1 MSPTHKATTVA
12 ERYDQALHY
21 SRDDRLPPDAPRPLP
36 TKYWPKENVELLER
50 FHAWL
55 LGGGAC
61 EHSANVLYLPIAGHA
76 LGLNIKP
83 HEQIDLEKDLER
95 ALEYTR
101 AKGSRKDWLK
111 VCRNGLEK
119 FRRFMRYER
128 GWGDVQKVH
137 PFNVVQHTEGLPAW
151 LVSEL
156 ERFQHVQ
163 QRNWRSA
170 RIEQNIRRF
179 WSTHLKVWRYLCEQ
193 RNVSQPGDLKR
204 QHILDYV
211 DFRLNQ
217 GHSVSGVN
225 SELHT
230 LLSFLEFLQDEGYTV
245 PQSLLRIPGLKPP
258 DSLPKY
264 LTDEQVR
271 LLRDDFEG
279 RVLQARLSNHRRA
292 ALLDRAI
299 FYLLWQCGLRAG
311 EVEELRMEDLDLVGR
326 KISIRDGKGRKDRT
340 VYVTETTIRSLQEYL
355 VMRGVGSG
363 DHVFLFRN
371 APLKSS
377 FINCRIKNAGERV
390 GVKVY
395 PHRLRHT
402 CASQLLNAGCR
413 VTSIQRFLGHKKLNT
428 TMIYARAHDQTV
440 AEDYYKAM
448 EQVEQ
453 QLALPE
459 DHPQQPPSASE
470 LLALADSL
478 GNDPLN
484 PAQFEIVSALRAGLA
499 NLARRD
505 IAIVDFKAGQD
516 FAACIAAED
525 QLLAT

>member
-1 MSPTHKATTVA
+1 MSPTHKAATVA

-21 SRDDRLPPDAPRPLP
+21 SRDDRLPPDAPHPLP
-36 TKYWPKENVELLER
+36 TRCWPKENIELLER

-55 LGGGAC
+55 LDGGAC
-61 EHSANVLYLPIAGHA
+61 EHSTDVLYLPIAGHA

-83 HEQIDLEKDLER
+83 HEQIDLDKDLER

-101 AKGSRKDWLK
+101 AKGSGKDWLK
-111 VCRNGLEK
+111 VCWNGLEK
-119 FRRFMRYER
+119 FRRFIRYER
-128 GWGDVQKVH
+128 GLGDVPKIT
-137 PFNVVQHTEGLPAW
+137 PFDIAHNTAGLPIW
-151 LVSEL
+151 LVNEL

-179 WSTHLKVWRYLCEQ
+179 WSTHLKAWRYFCEQ
-193 RNVSQPGDLKR
+193 RNVLQLADLKR

-211 DFRLNQ
+211 DFRLNER
-217 GHSVSGVN
+217 HSVSGVN
-225 SELHT
+225 TELRT
-230 LLSFLEFLQDEGYTV
+230 LLSFLEFLEDEGYSV

-279 RVLQARLSNHRRA
+279 RVLQARLSNHRRD

-311 EVEELRMEDLDLVGR
+311 ELEELRLEDLDLDGR

-340 VYVTETTIRSLQEYL
+340 VYVTETTIQSLQEYL
-355 VMRGVGSG
+355 AVRGAGSG

-428 TMIYARAHDQTV
+428 TMIYARAYDQTV

-448 EQVEQ
+448 ERIEQ
-453 QLALPE
+453 QLTPALNYPK
-459 DHPQQPPSASE
+459 QPCVSE
-470 LLALADSL
+470 MLALADSL
-478 GNDPLN
+478 SKSPLN
-484 PAQFEIVSALRAGLA
+484 PTQFEIVLAIQTGLT
-499 NLARRD
+499 NLLGQGILIKND
-505 IAIVDFKAGQD
+505 KELVDV
-516 FAACIAAED
+516 
-525 QLLAT
+525 